1 MSKVMYVLPDPVDEE
16 DVLNPQNFMKVAT
29 LLSINDL
36 SDYIKSCNGDGVT
49 VSVKLTVDRSGNIIM
64 QYG

>member
-1 MSKVMYVLPDPVDEE
+1 MSKVIFLLPDSVEE
-16 DVLNPQNFMKVAT
+16 EEPLTPQNFMKVAT

-36 SDYIKSCNGDGVT
+36 SDYLKSCNGEGST
-49 VSVKLTVDRSGNIIM
+49 VSVRMTLDRSGNIIM